1 MPHHYY
7 KEIVLELRQDVYE
20 PREDSELLA
29 EAVEKELAFARRTI
43 GNGAIPFPRHALG
56 DGAISFLDLGCGS
69 GLIAIAAAKA
79 GANAVAV
86 DIDERAVELARKN
99 AKLNGVNIECL
110 RSDLL
115 GSVRGKFEIIAFNA
129 PYLPEAVAK
138 GNEAWAGGQELEV
151 IRKAIEQVK
160 TRLMPG
166 GVFLIAISSLT
177 GMGKVG
183 KLLESNG
190 FSWQII
196 AERKVPWENLLV
208 LRAVL

>member
-29 EAVEKELAFARRTI
+29 EAVEQEVGKRKNT
-43 GNGAIPFPRHALG
+43 
-56 DGAISFLDLGCGS
+56 SFLDMGCGT
-69 GLIAIAAAKA
+69 GIIAITAAKT
-79 GANAVAV
+79 GAKVTAV
-86 DIDERAVELARKN
+86 DINQNAVELTRQN
-99 AKLNGVNIECL
+99 AKNNKAHVECL

-115 GSVRGKFEIIAFNA
+115 ESVRGKFEIIAFNA

-151 IRKAIEQVK
+151 IRKAVEQVK
-160 TRLMPG
+160 TRLMPE

-177 GMGKVG
+177 GMGKIG

-190 FSWQII
+190 FNWQII
-196 AERKVPWENLLV
+196 AERKVPWETLFV